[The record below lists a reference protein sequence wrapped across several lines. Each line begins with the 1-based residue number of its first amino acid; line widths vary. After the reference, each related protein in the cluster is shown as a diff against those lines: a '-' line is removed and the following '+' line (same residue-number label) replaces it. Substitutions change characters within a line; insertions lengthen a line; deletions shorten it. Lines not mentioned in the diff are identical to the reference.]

1 MSEQRD
7 PGVSWTQFSARDYFD
22 WRREHLTAHIRAL
35 RERQG
40 LSQQALADWLGCSRS
55 RIARIESGKGGYALE
70 ELEFLALRLGENA
83 SQLTHLSP
91 ESETLLQIAF
101 TNEWGHRALGEVVEC
116 YLPADLVVPQGVQLA
131 LSPGNTLV
139 AANLQPKS
147 GNKADESEVI
157 VLWEADTG
165 VLKQRLLLD
174 GWASTLAFS
183 PDSQVLAIGTDMDT
197 VKILDCATGRI
208 CAVLDPVEDGYSEAL
223 WAYVN
228 EVGYGLISQVCFS
241 LDGRY
246 LAAVNEDHGTLRIWE
261 IGSWQAITTWALN
274 PLYDDEEEAEESSFG
289 EFAVSQIA
297 FTPDSRR
304 LVVIPHLGRSE
315 TAALFTVPEGK
326 RVQRLAFPEQVVAV
340 GMASPFDPAGTIF
353 AFGGHNHFWEA
364 AYGEWSQSGRSWLTL
379 YSSPAWANDGFTR
392 QTIRQAVVLS
402 ENCILALIEKQG
414 RTPRSVRAACRLR
427 QDHTGT
433 LDVNDL
439 PCWSV
444 ANLVSHQAVV
454 LFDLGQEGIVAVTV
468 RLADNGAALA
478 FADSERQRI
487 GIRPLQIEYLQTE
500 ATYASTLFS
509 TGLPAGIRQH
519 LRPAE
524 SQVDFWYGE
533 IGEET
538 DLARVPHSLP
548 DWEMDDSQPA
558 IWPVQED
565 LRWLLHRLKTD
576 RPAAEGGYGLA
587 QLMPGDQTTT
597 RRVVARIQA
606 ETDENPLL
614 IELPARGP
622 EIRQRALIGY
632 IIGRPLR
639 QGEFT
644 DEWARRLVVE
654 RPYTLI
660 FIDNAERLHPEALLW
675 LCTNLRTVTGA
686 FILVVHNWEKF
697 IEVAGRNHDV
707 AWVLGRSIPVDLVGL
722 VE

>member
-1 MSEQRD
+1 MQMSEQKVR
-7 PGVSWTQFSARDYFD
+7 GSSWPQFRARDYFD
-22 WRREHLTAHIRAL
+22 WRRQQLTAHIRAL
-35 RERQG
+35 REQQG
-40 LSQQALADWLGCSRS
+40 LGQQALAGWLGCSRS
-55 RIARIESGKGGYALE
+55 RIARIENGKGGYALE
-70 ELEFLALRLGENA
+70 ELELLALRLGQDPG
-83 SQLTHLSP
+83 QLVHWPP

-101 TNEWGHRALGEVVEC
+101 TNEWSHRGLGEVVEC
-116 YLPADLVVPQGVQLA
+116 SLLPDLVVPQGAQLA
-131 LSPGNTLV
+131 LSADNSLV

-147 GNKADESEVI
+147 GNEADESEVI
-157 VLWEADTG
+157 ALWEADTG
-165 VLKQRLLLD
+165 ALKQRLFLD
-174 GWASTLAFS
+174 GWASALAFS
-183 PDSQVLAIGTDMDT
+183 PDSRLLAIGTDMDT

-208 CAVLDPVEDGYSEAL
+208 RAVLDPVEGGYSEAL

-228 EVGYGLISQVCFS
+228 EIGYGLISQVCFS
-241 LDGRY
+241 PDGQY
-246 LAAVNEDHGTLRIWE
+246 LAAVNEDHGTLRLWE
-261 IGSWQAITTWALN
+261 TGSWQAITTWGLN
-274 PLYDDEEEAEESSFG
+274 PLYDDEEEAEESPFG

-304 LVVIPHLGRSE
+304 LVIIPYLGRAN

-326 RVQRLAFPEQVVAV
+326 RVQRLAFPEQIVSV

-364 AYGEWSQSGRSWLTL
+364 AYGEWRQSGRSWLTL
-379 YSSPAWANDGFTR
+379 YASPARANNGFSR
-392 QTIRQAVVLS
+392 QTIRQVVVTSTGSAQALS

-414 RTPRSVRAACRLR
+414 RSLRSEE
-427 QDHTGT
+427 HTGT
-433 LDVNDL
+433 LNVTDL

-444 ANLVSHQAVV
+444 ANLVSHQAAV
-454 LFDLGQEGIVAVTV
+454 LFDLGQESIVAVTV
-468 RLADNGAALA
+468 RLAGNGAALA

-487 GIRPLQIEYLQTE
+487 GTQPLQIEYLQTE
-500 ATYASTLFS
+500 TTYWPE
-509 TGLPAGIRQH
+509 GLRQH
-519 LRPAE
+519 LRPAAE
-524 SQVDFWYGE
+524 SQASLWHGE
-533 IGEET
+533 ISKET
-538 DLARVPHSLP
+538 ELASVPHSLP
-548 DWEMDDSQPA
+548 DWEIDDSHSA

-565 LRWLLHRLKTD
+565 LKRLLHRLKTD

-587 QLMPGDQTTT
+587 QLAPGDQTTA

-622 EIRQRALIGY
+622 EIRRRALIGY

-675 LCTNLRTVTGA
+675 LCTNLRIVTGA
-686 FILVVHNWEKF
+686 FVLVVHNWEKF

-707 AWVLGRSIPVDLVGL
+707 AWVLGRSIPVNLVSLVG
-722 VE
+722 